1 MRGDRQN
8 HMHSAR
14 SPWLRAGLS
23 ITYSFMDG
31 EILEIKKSF
40 KKSNGEILEI
50 KKSFEKSNG
59 QDKNQNII
67 ILVILLEH
75 RTLHDLD
82 SMLRSK
88 IETDFNQGVTYL
100 FITAK
105 GRSLLASSTSAIVSL
120 RSTT

>member
-40 KKSNGEILEI
+40 AKSNGEILEIKKSFAKSIGEILEI

-59 QDKNQNII
+59 QDKNQNI
-67 ILVILLEH
+67 
-75 RTLHDLD
+75 
-82 SMLRSK
+82 
-88 IETDFNQGVTYL
+88 
-100 FITAK
+100 
-105 GRSLLASSTSAIVSL
+105 
-120 RSTT
+120 